1 MSREPSVWLT
11 GQPLWD
17 RMNKAVDQV
26 QKRLERTIQ
35 VLNESKVPYVVVG
48 GNAVRAWV
56 SQADEAAVRNTR
68 DVDIL
73 LNREDRERAIQAM
86 ERAGFVFRVVK
97 GIPMFLDGPT
107 AKPRDAVHV
116 LYANNRIRP
125 SDVVETPGVDSAV
138 LFGDM
143 RVVNLKSL
151 VTMKLNSNRDKDRMH
166 LRDLIDVGLV
176 DESFCNDLPEE
187 LRTRLRTILET
198 PEDEGLEI
206 DSDEA

>member
-1 MSREPSVWLT
+1 
-11 GQPLWD
+11 
-17 RMNKAVDQV
+17 
-26 QKRLERTIQ
+26 
-35 VLNESKVPYVVVG
+35 VVG

-151 VTMKLNSNRDKDRMH
+151 VMMKLNSNRDKDRMH

>member
-1 MSREPSVWLT
+1 
-11 GQPLWD
+11 
-17 RMNKAVDQV
+17 MNKAVDQV